1 MTASEFLQ
9 QLAENLQC
17 LQDDERASAMAY
29 YHEYFEEAGEENE
42 AEAAERLGSP
52 QSVAE
57 RIIRELGSEGV
68 QHNAPKAAAPTPASA
83 PAYDYTSA
91 AAQTGQKD
99 NGGRIVMAIL
109 IILLTFPFW
118 IAIPIVWFTIVFLLV
133 FLPLVFAFAG
143 IAAPIQAIFGFMTG
157 NIASSMWDLGGGIF
171 MIGLTMLLWYPSFK
185 LAKLMTVGFGKM
197 CAGIWRFLSG
207 KEKNV

>member
-9 QLAENLQC
+9 QLAANLQC

-68 QHNAPKAAAPTPASA
+68 QNTAPKAAS
-83 PAYDYTSA
+83 AYDYTA
-91 AAQTGQKD
+91 AAPQSGQKD
-99 NGGRIVMAIL
+99 SGGRIVMAVL
-109 IILLTFPFW
+109 VILLTFPFW
-118 IAIPIVWFTIVFLLV
+118 IAIPIVWFTIVFLLL

-157 NIASSMWDLGGGIF
+157 NIAGSMWDLGGGIF
-171 MIGLTMLLWYPSFK
+171 LIGLTMFLWYPSFK
-185 LAKLMTVGFGKM
+185 LAWLLTKLFGKM
-197 CAGIWRFLSG
+197 CAGIWRLLAG